1 MRIRRCTALLLEP
14 REQLSFDLASLLQGG
29 NGLSSRNEWIAVAA
43 HLDAEVPV
51 SEAEREALGKVGET
65 AWIEAGEAGVPAD
78 VVASLLTKGLL
89 VSDAAE
95 HVDAR
100 RRDDTVRAQH
110 WKPLSAVAH
119 AHSRWSGVNAV
130 DAARETLGGTGE
142 MVDKLGAP
150 PPAFRTRCDP
160 ERAVALA
167 PPEHT
172 PLDALLAARVTC
184 RNFDAG
190 KPVDARRFSQILH
203 RVFGA
208 QAQWELAPGAIA
220 VKKTSPSGGGLHATE
235 AYLLL
240 QNVEGVTPGLYHYHP
255 GTHAL
260 EPLDLAAP
268 ETLAARARAF
278 VAGQYWFAGAPVQV
292 VLAPRFRRS
301 FWKYRNHAKA
311 YRALILD
318 AGHLSQTLYLTAT
331 EFGMGAF
338 ITAAINEVAIE
349 QAFGLDPLEEG
360 PLAVCG
366 FGWRGELRE
375 TVEFDPLHTVWKDA
389 APST

>member
-14 REQLSFDLASLLQGG
+14 REQLSFDLGSLLRGG
-29 NGLSSRNEWIAVAA
+29 NGLSCRNEWIALAA

-51 SEAEREALGKVGET
+51 SDAERDVLGQVGET
-65 AWIEAGEAGVPAD
+65 AWVEAGDLGLPMDA
-78 VVASLLTKGLL
+78 VASLLAKGLL
-89 VSDAAE
+89 LSDAAE
-95 HVDAR
+95 HADIR

-119 AHSRWSGVNAV
+119 AHSRWSGIDAV
-130 DAARETLGGTGE
+130 DAARETLGSTGE

-150 PPAFRTRCDP
+150 PPAFRARCEP
-160 ERAVALA
+160 GQAVALA

-172 PLDALLAARVTC
+172 PLDALLATRVTC

-208 QAQWELAPGAIA
+208 QAQWELAPGAVA

-240 QNVEGVTPGLYHYHP
+240 QHVEGVAPGLYHYHP

-268 ETLAARARAF
+268 ETLAARAQAF
-278 VAGQYWFAGAPVQV
+278 VAGQHWFADAPVQV

-331 EFGMGAF
+331 ELGLGAF

-366 FGWRGELRE
+366 FGWRADTRE
-375 TVEFDPLHTVWKDA
+375 TVEFDPMNAVWKDA